1 MNNFI
6 NKCFNSIK
14 IKKSIS
20 ICFLIFSCLTLG
32 ISGFI
37 SSNLF
42 ENKINNTYKILK
54 SKDITTYS
62 INNSDYNIYNNT
74 IEFKN
79 KLENEFNVDIDG
91 IIKPIKE
98 NKIYGNNS
106 NLKYYGLTYL
116 SEEKIDSFNFSLI
129 YGYYPKKE
137 KEICISDYMFYN
149 FLKNG
154 LLFHDETYRINNK
167 DDILNKSI
175 NIYGLNYKIVG
186 ILNTNIDNLD
196 YSNYDKYDVLYPN
209 EVKNYNE
216 FYDKIYNNYN
226 NLFYLSENEYNN
238 FIKGEG
244 YLFYSN
250 YILSIG
256 KNRFN
261 NFLNF
266 GNNIYEYEFLDSS
279 KTSLN
284 DDEVLIPSFY
294 KNKIDINEITSII
307 CINNQN
313 ESFYCKIAGYFNS
326 NEESTLI
333 LTNKKYNCLKE
344 NYYFYFKTYLYKG
357 DNIEFINY
365 LLSSSVN
372 YRFGSRYKPHISN
385 YTIFLLSY
393 DASIII
399 IDIILFFE
407 FIIFGIISLIFSFKY
422 SSKIINNINNLN
434 YDIKNKKKIF
444 IVSSTLK
451 GLTNL
456 IISILALSIVMICIN
471 LIYSS
476 SINSSIFLFSFN
488 IFAFLI
494 MLGIIFIFECLIYL
508 IKFKKIS

>member
-42 ENKINNTYKILK
+42 ENKINNAYKILK

-62 INNSDYNIYNNT
+62 INNDAYNLYNNT
-74 IEFKN
+74 IEFKS

-91 IIKPIKE
+91 IIKPLKE
-98 NKIYGNNS
+98 NNIYGDNS

-129 YGYYPKKE
+129 YGL
-137 KEICISDYMFYN
+137 D
-149 FLKNG
+149 
-154 LLFHDETYRINNK
+154 
-167 DDILNKSI
+167 
-175 NIYGLNYKIVG
+175 YKIVG
-186 ILNTNIDNLD
+186 ILDTSIDNLD

-226 NLFYLSENEYNN
+226 NLFYISENEYNN
-238 FIKGEG
+238 FIKGKG
-244 YLFYSN
+244 YLFYLN
-250 YILSIG
+250 YIVSIG
-256 KNRFN
+256 KYRFN
-261 NFLNF
+261 IFLNF

-294 KNKIDINEITSII
+294 KNKIDINEVTSII

-313 ESFYCKIAGYFNS
+313 KFFYCKIAGYFNS
-326 NEESTLI
+326 DEESTLI
-333 LTNKKYNCLKE
+333 LTDKKYNYLKE

-357 DNIEFINY
+357 DNLEFINY

-372 YRFGSRYKPHISN
+372 YRFDSRYKPHISN

-393 DASIII
+393 DTSIII

-407 FIIFGIISLIFSFKY
+407 IYYFWNYIF
-422 SSKIINNINNLN
+422 NL
-434 YDIKNKKKIF
+434 F
-444 IVSSTLK
+444 
-451 GLTNL
+451 
-456 IISILALSIVMICIN
+456 
-471 LIYSS
+471 
-476 SINSSIFLFSFN
+476 F
-488 IFAFLI
+488 
-494 MLGIIFIFECLIYL
+494 
-508 IKFKKIS
+508 